1 MFYSQQVMRTHNE
14 SLPKPMNMN
23 REKATNE
30 RVRPR
35 IKATSSSSSSIQFA
49 YNRLNTC
56 TVAIDAI

>member
-35 IKATSSSSSSIQFA
+35 IIATSSSSSIQFV